1 MKKFLLFILLFPLV
15 CYSQTWKYQ
24 SGGSDFDGKYKSAYI
39 TGVGNEFPYNK
50 PIMAINKFDKNDGF
64 NFYISDAGYS
74 QEGIGLSVLFVFS
87 NEPDTVYSTYDF
99 SISNDGKTIFLK
111 EFNDPNSDTKIS
123 QVEFIKKLQDA
134 SKVSVRVK
142 DNYSQNDL
150 VFSLSGST
158 NAINYVI
165 PDLDNLI
172 STAVNER
179 NKKLEIANLERENSL
194 KIKAEKENE
203 QIARKELFNLLMAKA
218 NDEKLS
224 IGLSSLEL
232 KIKRD
237 LGVDYYDGMETGK
250 KYESITVEGKAGDD
264 MFEKYG
270 YVSVFYLLED
280 GSKEEISG
288 TFSVEMDAPVFNRLA
303 ERKEREKEILES
315 LLAKLSLDKIKNHF
329 KKEILNRANRSY
341 RPKFNLEDIK
351 GVSLTFSEYKY
362 NKVWECQVTLFLPNL
377 QKDEFKSY
385 VYDLEI
391 SKKELKQAGIQLDIP
406 FKL

>member
-1 MKKFLLFILLFPLV
+1 MKKIFLITLLFPLIS
-15 CYSQTWKYQ
+15 YSQTWKYQ

-39 TGVGNEFPYNK
+39 TGVGAEFPYNK

-64 NFYISDAGYS
+64 NFFISDAGYS
-74 QEGIGLSVLFVFS
+74 QEGTGLSVLFVFS

-142 DNYSQNDL
+142 DNFGKNDL

-158 NAINYVI
+158 KAINFVI
-165 PDLDNLI
+165 PEE
-172 STAVNER
+172 ER
-179 NKKLEIANLERENSL
+179 NKMLEIVNLERENNL
-194 KIKAEKENE
+194 KIEAEKANE

-224 IGLSSLEL
+224 SGLSSLEL

-250 KYESITVEGKAGDD
+250 KYESIIVEGKAGDD

-280 GSKEEISG
+280 GSKEKISG
-288 TFSVEMDAPVFNRLA
+288 TFTVEMDAPVFQRLS
-303 ERKEREKEILES
+303 ERKEREKEILENLMS
-315 LLAKLSLDKIKNHF
+315 KLSLDKLKNHF
-329 KKEILNRANRSY
+329 KKEILKRANRSY
-341 RPKFNLEDIK
+341 NPKFNLEDIS
-351 GVSLTFSEYKY
+351 GIHLTFSKY
-362 NKVWECQVTLFLPNL
+362 QYQKVWECQVKLFLPNL

-391 SKKELKQAGIQLDIP
+391 SKKELKEAGIQLDIP

>member
-1 MKKFLLFILLFPLV
+1 MKKLLLFTLLFPLV
-15 CYSQTWKYQ
+15 CHSQTWQYQ

-74 QEGIGLSVLFVFS
+74 QEGTGLSVLFVFS

-142 DNYSQNDL
+142 DNFGKNDL

-158 NAINYVI
+158 KAINFVI
-165 PDLDNLI
+165 PEE
-172 STAVNER
+172 ER
-179 NKKLEIANLERENSL
+179 NKMLEIVNLERENNL
-194 KIKAEKENE
+194 KIEAEKANE

-224 IGLSSLEL
+224 SGLSSLEL
-232 KIKRD
+232 KIKKD
-237 LGVDYYDGMETGK
+237 LGIDYYDGMETGK

-288 TFSVEMDAPVFNRLA
+288 TFSVEMDAPVFKRVA
-303 ERKEREKEILES
+303 ERKEREKEILEN
-315 LLAKLSLDKIKNHF
+315 LTAKLSLDKLKNHI

-341 RPKFNLEDIK
+341 NPKYILEDIS
-351 GVSLTFSEYKY
+351 GIHLTFSKY
-362 NKVWECQVTLFLPNL
+362 QYQKVWECQVTLFLPNL

-391 SKKELKQAGIQLDIP
+391 SKKELKEAGIQLDIP